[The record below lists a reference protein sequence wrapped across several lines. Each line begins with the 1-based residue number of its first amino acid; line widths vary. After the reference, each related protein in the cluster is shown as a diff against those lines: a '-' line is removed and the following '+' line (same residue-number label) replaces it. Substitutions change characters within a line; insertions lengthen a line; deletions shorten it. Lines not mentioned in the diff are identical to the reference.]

1 MLRDDAGGL
10 EAPLGIDCHRRVEL
24 IGPAERGKGIRGHAC
39 SSCRRWPRNPM
50 S

>member
-1 MLRDDAGGL
+1 MS
-10 EAPLGIDCHRRVEL
+10 CHRRVEL
-24 IGPAERGKGIRGHAC
+24 IGPAERGKGVRGHAC